1 MSCPYDEV
9 GLECPYYQCQGKH
22 VEHTD
27 FDLEKI
33 RTTLGTE
40 AHPLLQIAE
49 IINKYINQINSDPN
63 KQVSHTANTI
73 MPDGYAVYIDDSYF
87 VMRERAGFL
96 IRSLLKRPILRS
108 TRNLKVEIIESGSH
122 K

>member
-1 MSCPYDEV
+1 
-9 GLECPYYQCQGKH
+9 
-22 VEHTD
+22 
-27 FDLEKI
+27 
-33 RTTLGTE
+33 
-40 AHPLLQIAE
+40 
-49 IINKYINQINSDPN
+49 
-63 KQVSHTANTI
+63 